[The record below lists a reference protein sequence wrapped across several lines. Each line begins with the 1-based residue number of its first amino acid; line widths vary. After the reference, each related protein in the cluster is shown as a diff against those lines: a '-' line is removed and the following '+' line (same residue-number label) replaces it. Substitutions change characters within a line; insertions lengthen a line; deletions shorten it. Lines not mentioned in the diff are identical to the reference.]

1 MSELTTPKRTRIVYT
16 DKTRKWFETL
26 FNSHDGG
33 RFSPL
38 VKDGLL
44 STNLAKGL
52 AWQSFMEAYNKVL
65 VFDFIWLIFVRQ
77 FNPHFYSRP
86 FWPCFFHHSRLPPPP
101 RHCLPLC
108 PCPTPRPCPCP
119 CPPLRP
125 RLCPP
130 TTPPLCPC
138 RRYCY
143 DHGDR
148 KYLSFSWA
156 REKKRLIFLRSFP
169 SEYTFRGTDGAYNDQ
184 FLLNFTLKLVFSH
197 T

>member
-1 MSELTTPKRTRIVYT
+1 MSELTTPKRTRIVYS

-86 FWPCFFHHSRLPPPP
+86 FWPRFFHHSRLPPPP

-108 PCPTPRPCPCP
+108 PCPTPRPCP